1 MPKSVRTEFDINNL
15 TMEEHDL
22 LFGQPLKNTLEDK
35 TAMEKERKREKK

>member
-15 TMEEHDL
+15 TVEEHNL

-35 TAMEKERKREKK
+35 KAMAKERTVKKK